1 MSWLLARGQDSSGTM
16 GVGRCRSF
24 VMTWW
29 LGSKRERSI
38 TREVENAS
46 LWAEM
51 QTLAWGPFC
60 CALLAW

>member
-1 MSWLLARGQDSSGTM
+1 
-16 GVGRCRSF
+16 
-24 VMTWW
+24 MTWW